1 MPGKAT
7 SKKVASLA
15 SELLS
20 NARTPPKG
28 KSVAASDL
36 GQREKPKPKPKPKAR

>member
-20 NARTPPKG
+20 KPRTPLKV